1 MTILFPFYFFFYLN
15 LTSVQS
21 PHLSALPHVYHEYTI
36 HSVSQGPVWV
46 DNVLYHQRRETINT
60 MRRIVFQSLNSVQ
73 LVNDEGEVVEMSKDL
88 VRHAVTFLSDV
99 DLMSAFTATAKQMQ
113 WQSMM
118 PLELWDQTPFKT
130 HS

>member
-1 MTILFPFYFFFYLN
+1 MGGQR
-15 LTSVQS
+15 S
-21 PHLSALPHVYHEYTI
+21 LSL
-36 HSVSQGPVWV
+36 
-46 DNVLYHQRRETINT
+46 LYHKRRETINT